1 MRPPVLI
8 VGAHR
13 SGTSATAR
21 ALEILGLQIGQRLD
35 SHCEPKALQRLHE
48 EYLRQVGAAW
58 HNPAPF
64 IESIRTA
71 DGQRNCAD
79 YLRANLRRDFARI
92 FSYRKNPRGLWLLT
106 RLRFGTPW
114 GWKEPRTTLFARA
127 WLQIFPGARIV
138 HVVRDPLA
146 VASSLR
152 ERELR
157 FQAAGD
163 APSGR
168 VDNLDYCLDLV
179 RIYTE
184 VGERLADSE
193 AYLRVAFEDIQTNAQ
208 KTLGELA
215 RFCGL
220 RFSAKHLTSAAATIR
235 TSQPFDSAALHRRA
249 AD

>member
-21 ALEILGLQIGQRLD
+21 ALEILGLQIGQQLD

-48 EYLRQVGAAW
+48 EYLRRLGAAW
-58 HNPAPF
+58 HSPAPF

-71 DGQRNCAD
+71 NGERNCAD
-79 YLRANLRRDFARI
+79 YLRENLLRDFTRI
-92 FSYRKNPRGLWLLT
+92 FGYRKNPRGLWLLT
-106 RLRFGTPW
+106 RLKFGAPW

-138 HVVRDPLA
+138 HVIRNPLTA
-146 VASSLR
+146 ASSLR

-168 VDNLDYCLDLV
+168 VDNLDYCLGLV

-184 VGERLADSE
+184 AGERLADSGG
-193 AYLRVAFEDIQTNAQ
+193 YLRVAFEDIQTNPH
-208 KTLGELA
+208 KTLNETA
-215 RFCGL
+215 RFCDL
-220 RFSAKHLTSAAATIR
+220 RFSAKHLTNAAATIR
-235 TSQPFDSAALHRRA
+235 PLNR
-249 AD
+249 

>member
-21 ALEILGLQIGQRLD
+21 ALEILGLQIGQQLD

-48 EYLRQVGAAW
+48 EYLRRLGAAW
-58 HNPAPF
+58 HSPAPF

-71 DGQRNCAD
+71 DGERHCAD
-79 YLRANLRRDFARI
+79 YLRENLRRDFTRI
-92 FSYRKNPRGLWLLT
+92 FGYRKNPRGLWLLT
-106 RLRFGTPW
+106 RLKFGAPW

-138 HVVRDPLA
+138 HVVRDPRTA
-146 VASSLR
+146 ASSLR

-163 APSGR
+163 APSGT
-168 VDNLDYCLDLV
+168 VDNLDYCLSLV

-184 VGERLADSE
+184 AGERLADSGE
-193 AYLRVAFEDIQTNAQ
+193 YLRVAFEDIQTNTH
-208 KTLGELA
+208 KTLDKAA
-215 RFCGL
+215 RFCDL
-220 RFSAKHLTSAAATIR
+220 RFTAKHLTNAAATIR
-235 TSQPFDSAALHRRA
+235 PLNR
-249 AD
+249 